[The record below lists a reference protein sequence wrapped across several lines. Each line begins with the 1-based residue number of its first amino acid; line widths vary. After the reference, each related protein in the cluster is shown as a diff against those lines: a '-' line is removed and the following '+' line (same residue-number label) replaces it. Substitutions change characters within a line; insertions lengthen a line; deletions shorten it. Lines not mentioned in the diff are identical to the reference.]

1 MEIDFRSRPSQVGTT
16 PAPSPKIRPA
26 IGKRSEFCPPVFE
39 NITKG
44 RDKTLTGE
52 TLKVSRRDF
61 HVTATRQF
69 HKFLNALW
77 AKLSAETTRDGKQ
90 EE

>member
-39 NITKG
+39 SITKG